1 MNATQTI
8 QSKITANVDDD
19 QLIFMGLI
27 SQNGE
32 AVEHK
37 MVTAAIVEEL
47 CDRHPEIEDQVNEY
61 MGDFNNPLTFIEFLA
76 ATIKK

>member
-19 QLIFMGLI
+19 QLIFMGFI
-27 SQNGE
+27 AERGE
-32 AVEHK
+32 STEHK
-37 MVTAAIVEEL
+37 IVSAAIVEEL

-61 MGDFNNPLTFIEFLA
+61 MDDFESPLTFIEFLA
-76 ATIKK
+76 SAIKK